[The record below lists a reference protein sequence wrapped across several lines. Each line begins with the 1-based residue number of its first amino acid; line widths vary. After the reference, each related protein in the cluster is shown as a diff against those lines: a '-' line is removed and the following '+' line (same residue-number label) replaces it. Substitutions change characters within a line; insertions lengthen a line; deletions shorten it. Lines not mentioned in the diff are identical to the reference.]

1 MKARFL
7 VEVRILDSWMPYK
20 ILTRSPDIRHA
31 LSRLP
36 DLVADIEG
44 GEENARIKTLV
55 QDVQIANAKIE
66 ITKIWGI
73 ENVET

>member
-1 MKARFL
+1 MKSRFL
-7 VEVRILDSWMPYK
+7 VEVKLFDKWLPYRL
-20 ILTRSPDIRHA
+20 LTRSPDIRHA

-36 DLVADIEG
+36 NLVSDIEG
-44 GEENARIKTLV
+44 GVENARIKPLV
-55 QDVQIANAKIE
+55 QDVQIADAKIE

>member
-1 MKARFL
+1 MNGWLPF
-7 VEVRILDSWMPYK
+7 K

-31 LSRLP
+31 LARLP
-36 DLVADIEG
+36 DLVEGIEG
-44 GEENARIKTLV
+44 GVENARIKPLV
-55 QDVQIANAKIE
+55 QDVQIADAKIE